1 LQFVILYHSLYNSLV
16 TTQMTKLTYPAETL
30 KRTKIVATIGP
41 ASDSSEMLSKLVKN
55 GMNVARLNFSHGTH
69 EWHLRTAEKVREVSK
84 KLKKPIAI
92 MQDLQ
97 GPKFRI
103 GSLLEEKIIIKKGQK
118 ITLFHGETQV
128 DERIPVPMDMFPY
141 LKEGDRILIQDGIIR
156 LAVISVDKRKKEALC
171 EVKVASPISSK
182 KGMNIPDTKLPPMS
196 LTDKD
201 VNDLTITGKL
211 NPDYVAFS
219 FVQDVDD
226 VIQLRKIL
234 SKHKNPPKIIVKLET
249 KEAVKNLEALIKET
263 DAIMVARGDLAVE
276 IEPENVPLVQRE
288 VIRLARKYHTP
299 VIIATQMLE
308 SMVNNP
314 EPTRAEVND
323 VATAILDHVDAV
335 MLSAESATGMYP
347 VEAVAMQKRIIKRV
361 ERHRHEF
368 LTDFTLETLEES
380 TSQTTAIAG
389 AASILAHQLK
399 AALIVVETT
408 SGKTASRV
416 ASYRPTT
423 PIVAVTDEEKT
434 SRQLALIWGIK
445 SFYHETDTSIHTR
458 SYILRE
464 IKRRGYVKTGDRIV
478 YVTGQRPHAIGGTN
492 SIKVETIV

>member
-1 LQFVILYHSLYNSLV
+1 MN
-16 TTQMTKLTYPAETL
+16 KLAYPAETL
-30 KRTKIVATIGP
+30 KRTKIVATLGP
-41 ASDSSEMLSKLVKN
+41 ASDTPQKIQELVKA
-55 GMNVARLNFSHGTH
+55 GMNVARLNFSHGTQQ
-69 EWHLRTAEKVREVSK
+69 WHLETAEKVRAISK
-84 KLKKPIAI
+84 KLSKPIAI

-103 GSLLEEKIIIKKGQK
+103 GQLMEEKIDIRKGQK
-118 ITLFHGETQV
+118 VTLFHGELQT

-141 LKEGDRILIQDGIIR
+141 LKADDRILIQDGIIR
-156 LAVISVDKRKKEALC
+156 LSVISVDKRKKEALC
-171 EVKVASPISSK
+171 EVRVANPIRSK

-196 LTDKD
+196 LTEKD
-201 VNDLTITGKL
+201 LDDLTITGKL

-226 VIQLRKIL
+226 VRNLRKIL

-249 KEAVKNLEALIKET
+249 REGVKNLEAIIKET

-276 IEPENVPLVQRE
+276 IDPENVPLVQRQ
-288 VIRLARKYHTP
+288 VIKLARKHHTP

-308 SMVNNP
+308 SMVTNP
-314 EPTRAEVND
+314 EPTRAEVSD
-323 VATAILDHVDAV
+323 VATAILEHVDAV

-361 ERHRHEF
+361 ERHRQE
-368 LTDFTLETLEES
+368 LAADYAVEALEEHND
-380 TSQTTAIAG
+380 QTTGIAA
-389 AASILAHQLK
+389 AASILAHQLDT
-399 AALIVVETT
+399 ALIVVETT
-408 SGKTASRV
+408 SGRCASRV

-434 SRQLALIWGIK
+434 FNQLALVWGIK
-445 SFYHETDTSIHTR
+445 SFYHKTDTSVHTR

-464 IKRRGYVKTGDRIV
+464 IKKRGYVKTGDRIV
-478 YVTGQRPHAIGGTN
+478 YVTGARPHIIGGTN

>member
-1 LQFVILYHSLYNSLV
+1 M
-16 TTQMTKLTYPAETL
+16 TTLTYPAETL
-30 KRTKIVATIGP
+30 KRTKIVATLGP
-41 ASDSSEMLSKLVKN
+41 ASDSPKMIEQLVKN
-55 GMNVARLNFSHGTH
+55 GMNVARLNFSHGTQ
-69 EWHLRTAEKVREVSK
+69 EWHLETAEKVRRVSE

-103 GSLLEEKIIIKKGQK
+103 GQLMEEKIDIKKGQEV
-118 ITLFHGETQV
+118 ILFHGETQV
-128 DERIPVPMDMFPY
+128 DDRIPVPMDMFPY
-141 LKEGDRILIQDGIIR
+141 LKADDRILIQDGIIR
-156 LAVISVDKRKKEALC
+156 LSVISVDKRKKEALC
-171 EVKVASPISSK
+171 EVRVANPIKSK

-196 LTDKD
+196 LTEKD
-201 VNDLTITGKL
+201 LNDLTITGKL

-226 VIQLRKIL
+226 VIQLREIL

-249 KEAVKNLEALIKET
+249 REGVKNLAAIIQAT

-276 IEPENVPLVQRE
+276 IDPENVPLVQKQ
-288 VIRLARKYHTP
+288 VIALARKYHTP
-299 VIIATQMLE
+299 VIVATQMLE

-314 EPTRAEVND
+314 EPTRAEVSD

-368 LTDFTLETLEES
+368 MEEYYLDKLEES
-380 TSQTTAIAG
+380 TTQTTAVAG
-389 AASILAHQLK
+389 AACILAHQLK
-399 AALIVVETT
+399 ARLIVVETT
-408 SGKTASRV
+408 SGKCATRV

-434 SRQLALIWGIK
+434 AGQLALVWGVK
-445 SFYHETDTSIHTR
+445 SFYHKTDTSVHTR

-464 IKRRGYVKTGDRIV
+464 IKRRGYVKTGDKIV
-478 YVTGQRPHAIGGTN
+478 YVTGQRPHVIGGTN

>member
-1 LQFVILYHSLYNSLV
+1 
-16 TTQMTKLTYPAETL
+16 MTHLTYPAETL
-30 KRTKIVATIGP
+30 KRTKIVATLGP
-41 ASDSSEMLSKLVKN
+41 ASDSPQILEQLVKN
-55 GMNVARLNFSHGTH
+55 GMNVARLNFSHGTQA
-69 EWHLRTAEKVREVSK
+69 WHLETAEKVRKVSE
-84 KLKKPIAI
+84 KLRKPIAI

-103 GSLLEEKIIIKKGQK
+103 GQLMEEKIDIKKGQK
-118 ITLFHGETQV
+118 IVLFHGATQI
-128 DERIPVPMDMFPY
+128 DDRIPVPMDMFPY
-141 LKEGDRILIQDGIIR
+141 LKPEDRILIQDGIIR
-156 LAVISVDKRKKEALC
+156 LSVISVDKRKKEALC
-171 EVKVASPISSK
+171 EVRVANPIKSK

-196 LTDKD
+196 LTEKD
-201 VNDLTITGKL
+201 LDDLTITGKL

-226 VIQLRKIL
+226 IYNLRKIL
-234 SKHKNPPKIIVKLET
+234 SKHRNPPKIIVKLET
-249 KEAVKNLEALIKET
+249 REGVKNLEAIIKET

-276 IEPENVPLVQRE
+276 IDPENVPLVQRQ
-288 VIRLARKYHTP
+288 VIKLARKHHTP

-308 SMVNNP
+308 SMVTSP
-314 EPTRAEVND
+314 EPTRAEVSD
-323 VATAILDHVDAV
+323 VATAILEHVDAV

-368 LTDFTLETLEES
+368 LTDFTLEVLEES
-380 TSQTTAIAG
+380 TSQTTAVAG
-389 AASILAHQLK
+389 AASILAHQVK

-416 ASYRPTT
+416 ASYRPVT

-434 SRQLALIWGIK
+434 STQLALVWGIK
-445 SFYHETDTSIHTR
+445 SFYYKTDTSVHTR
-458 SYILRE
+458 SFILRE
-464 IKRRGYVKTGDRIV
+464 IKRRGYVNTGDKIV
-478 YVTGQRPHAIGGTN
+478 YVTGARPHVIGGTN

>member
-1 LQFVILYHSLYNSLV
+1 MLFDILYLLPIMKTLHPAHS
-16 TTQMTKLTYPAETL
+16 L

-41 ASDSSEMLSKLVKN
+41 ASESPHILEQLVKN
-55 GMNVARLNFSHGTH
+55 GMNVARLNFSHGTQD
-69 EWHLRTAEKVREVSK
+69 WHLETAEKVRRISD

-103 GSLLEEKIIIKKGQK
+103 GQLIEEKIDIKKGDK
-118 ITLFHGETQV
+118 ITLFHGEIQI

-141 LKEGDRILIQDGIIR
+141 LKPEDRILIQDGIIR
-156 LAVISVDKRKKEALC
+156 LSVISVNKQKKEALC
-171 EVKVASPISSK
+171 EVRVANPIKSK

-196 LTDKD
+196 LTEKD
-201 VNDLTITGKL
+201 LNDLTITGKL

-226 VIQLRKIL
+226 IYQLRDIL
-234 SKHKNPPKIIVKLET
+234 SKYKNPPKIIVKLET
-249 KEAVKNLEALIKET
+249 REAVRNLENIIKET
-263 DAIMVARGDLAVE
+263 DCIMVARGDLAVE
-276 IEPENVPLVQRE
+276 IDPENVPLVQRQ
-288 VIRLARKYHTP
+288 VIKLARKYHTP

-335 MLSAESATGMYP
+335 MLSAESATGNYP
-347 VEAVAMQKRIIKRV
+347 VEAVAMQKRIITRV

-368 LTDFTLETLEES
+368 LEEYYLDHLEES
-380 TSQTTAIAG
+380 ATQTTAVAG
-389 AASILAHQLK
+389 AACILAHQLK
-399 AALIVVETT
+399 AQLIVVETT
-408 SGKTASRV
+408 SGKTATRV

-434 SRQLALIWGIK
+434 SKQLALIWGVK
-445 SFYHETDTSIHTR
+445 SFYHESDTSVHTR
-458 SYILRE
+458 SYVLRE
-464 IKRRGYVKTGDRIV
+464 IKRKGYVQPGDKIV
-478 YVTGQRPHAIGGTN
+478 YVTGARPHVIGGTN